1 MSLLKK
7 FAFYLDV
14 VEHDSWSGAASD
26 GIMLFLSE
34 EESDEFIKEKY
45 AGRGGATPEYYVNYE
60 KGAYIPVGNETYKKI
75 KKNKQLHLE
84 SKAKALE

>member
-14 VEHDSWSGAASD
+14 VEHDSWSGRSSD

-34 EESDEFIKEKY
+34 EESDEFIKKEY
-45 AGRGGATPEYYVNYE
+45 AGRGGPTPEYYVNYE
-60 KGAYIPVGNETYKKI
+60 KGSYIPVGVETYKKV
-75 KKNKQLHLE
+75 KKNKQLHLANK
-84 SKAKALE
+84 SKALE